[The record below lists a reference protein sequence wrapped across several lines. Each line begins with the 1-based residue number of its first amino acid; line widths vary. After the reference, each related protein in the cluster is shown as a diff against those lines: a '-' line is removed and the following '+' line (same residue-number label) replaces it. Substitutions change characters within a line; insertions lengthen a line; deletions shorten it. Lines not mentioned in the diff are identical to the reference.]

1 MLVIYWERENP
12 IGSLPPRSPAP
23 GSSVAPTGHGLRPG
37 SLPLRRSSPGVWLP
51 AALSRWPPPAASLS
65 KLRDTGKDL

>member
-1 MLVIYWERENP
+1 MLVISWERENP

-37 SLPLRRSSPGVWLP
+37 SLPLRRRLLRSLAPRSSLP
-51 AALSRWPPPAASLS
+51 LDSTGGLSLKIERY
-65 KLRDTGKDL
+65 R

>member
-1 MLVIYWERENP
+1 MLDIYWERENP

-37 SLPLRRSSPGVWLP
+37 SLTLRSRLSQSLAPRSSLP
-51 AALSRWPPPAASLS
+51 LASTGGLSLKIERY
-65 KLRDTGKDL
+65 R